1 MWILSENE
9 GSPLLGPQQRS
20 AKMAV
25 KYGEGYTEK
34 YQGKGLVSH
43 QSGLSSFIRVVFL
56 RNGLSPFIGWSFIWL
71 GLLSFIR
78 VVFVQ
83 GWQCIVRQEFSVRG
97 EMTRC
102 TETGLRCEMPADV
115 ETCLLSVKKKCV

>member
-1 MWILSENE
+1 MVFHLVGLIKFHQVVFAQN
-9 GSPLLGPQQRS
+9 GVSPFIGW
-20 AKMAV
+20 
-25 KYGEGYTEK
+25 
-34 YQGKGLVSH
+34 
-43 QSGLSSFIRVVFL
+43 SFIWLGLLSFVRVVFVQ
-56 RNGLSPFIGWSFIWL
+56 NGLSPFIGWSFIWL

-83 GWQCIVRQEFSVRG
+83 GFQCIVRQKFSVRG

-115 ETCLLSVKKKCV
+115 ETCLLSVEKRVCD